1 MSLQWKP
8 FQWLSHIYIQVQT
21 GIELLVHP
29 RVPPLV
35 RSMPHLEALS
45 LFKAEQSHEEA
56 EILSSLA
63 MEDINSR
70 EPNNVEQDV
79 AMKDLA
85 GDVSGDQQP
94 TSTTPKT
101 VVVPEP
107 KVDIQPP
114 KLLSES
120 VHEAPLASPP
130 SPAAE
135 SSRPTT
141 NPVPREDQSSTI
153 IVGNTSKSNLT
164 PANPPSVVYMVPEA
178 DDEDQEMPLI
188 DMNSDSEFEE
198 DA

>member
-1 MSLQWKP
+1 M
-8 FQWLSHIYIQVQT
+8 
-21 GIELLVHP
+21 HP

-94 TSTTPKT
+94 TSIPSKT

-120 VHEAPLASPP
+120 IHEAPLASPS

-135 SSRPTT
+135 SSRPATD
-141 NPVPREDQSSTI
+141 PVPHEDQSSTI
-153 IVGNTSKSNLT
+153 IVRNAPKSNLT

-178 DDEDQEMPLI
+178 EDEDEEMPLI
-188 DMNSDSEFEE
+188 DMSSDSEFEE

>member
-8 FQWLSHIYIQVQT
+8 FQSLSHIYIQVQA

-79 AMKDLA
+79 AMEDLA

-101 VVVPEP
+101 VVIPEP

-114 KLLSES
+114 KPLSES
-120 VHEAPLASPP
+120 VHEAPLASPS

-135 SSRPTT
+135 TSRPATD
-141 NPVPREDQSSTI
+141 PVPREDQSSTI
-153 IVGNTSKSNLT
+153 NTPKSNLT

-178 DDEDQEMPLI
+178 EDEDQEMPLI
-188 DMNSDSEFEE
+188 DMSSDSEFEE